1 MAILRLFWVQLTSMR
16 TALLLLLALALV
28 AIPGSLLPQRPI
40 APIRVSDWKEANPAV
55 ADLYEALGLF
65 DVYGSPWFAA
75 VYLLLTVS
83 LIGCILPRIA
93 VYARAVRQP
102 PARTPKRLDRLPAS
116 ASGATTLSADEALSG
131 AEAWLK
137 GQRFRTRRGG
147 DSVAAERGYLRE
159 FGNILFHLSFA
170 LMLVGV
176 AWNTMFHYKGEVVVV
191 EGQAFSNNLTQYD
204 DFTAGAAFEPSGL
217 QPFTIWVD
225 SFIAKFETGD
235 VQRGA
240 ARVFEANVRIA
251 HGSGESEE
259 AKIEVNHPLVVDGTQ
274 VHLIGHGYAPI
285 VTVTDP
291 NGDVAYSGPVVF
303 LPQDGNFTSLGV
315 IKAPDARPNYLGFE
329 GFFLPTAVVDE
340 QGPRSVFPDALAP
353 ELFVNVWTGPVRDET
368 GRPESVYSLTKD
380 GLEQMRTADGNVVTF
395 RIAPGQVI
403 DLPDGSSLSFDDWR
417 RWTKLQISN
426 EPGLWLVIAAVGLAV
441 LGMILSLY
449 IRPRRLWAR
458 VVESDE
464 GLRVETGGLDRADS
478 STGLDE
484 DVAQLAVAAG
494 VADAEEHHADDA
506 RVAEEENA

>member
-1 MAILRLFWVQLTSMR
+1 MALLRLFWVQLTSMR

-28 AIPGSLLPQRPI
+28 AIPGSLLPQRPV

-83 LIGCILPRIA
+83 LIGCIVPRIA
-93 VYARAVRQP
+93 VYLRSVRQP

-116 ASGATTLSADEALSG
+116 ATGTTALSADAALGG
-131 AEAWLK
+131 AEEWLRSK
-137 GQRFRTRRGG
+137 RFRVRRDG

-176 AWNTMFHYKGEVVVV
+176 AWNTMLHYKGEVVIV

-204 DFTAGAAFEPSGL
+204 DFTAGAAFRPANL

-240 ARVFEANVRIA
+240 ARVFEADVRIA
-251 HGSGESEE
+251 HGAGEPEP
-259 AKIEVNHPLVVDGTQ
+259 AMIEVNHPLVVDGTQ
-274 VHLIGHGYAPI
+274 VHLIGHGYAPV

-291 NGDVAYSGPVVF
+291 NGDVAFSGPVVF

-329 GFFLPTAVVDE
+329 GFFLPTAIVDE

-353 ELFVNVWTGPVRDET
+353 ELFVNVWTGPPRDET

-380 GLEQMRTADGNVVTF
+380 GLEQMRTPEGNVVTF
-395 RIAPGQVI
+395 RIAPGQAI

-417 RWTKLQISN
+417 RWTKLQVSD
-426 EPGLWLVIAAVGLAV
+426 EPGLWLVITSVGLAV
-441 LGMILSLY
+441 AGMLLSLY
-449 IRPRRLWAR
+449 IRPRRLWVR
-458 VVESDE
+458 VVEGPD
-464 GLRVETGGLDRADS
+464 GPRVEAGGLDRADS
-478 STGLDE
+478 STGLHE
-484 DVAQLAVAAG
+484 DVTGLAAAAG
-494 VADAEEHHADDA
+494 VLDATEHHADAAVVD
-506 RVAEEENA
+506 EEEDA